1 MGAMKRLLEAVYET
15 LQDTEKF
22 RLLGMD
28 QQYHA
33 ALAITSDVIAR
44 GPERDGFEAQIRKIA
59 NVQLKDYEIAI
70 ESRDR
75 WVASKRKQLMPDSSP
90 PHRSYMQSP
99 RSLSNGSENR
109 IVTAETL
116 PT

>member
-44 GPERDGFEAQIRKIA
+44 GPEREGFEAQIRKIA
-59 NVQLKDYEIAI
+59 GERGL
-70 ESRDR
+70 
-75 WVASKRKQLMPDSSP
+75 
-90 PHRSYMQSP
+90 
-99 RSLSNGSENR
+99 
-109 IVTAETL
+109 
-116 PT
+116 